1 MEYYLALYTGNGTE
15 GGINKKFSTPSFV
28 TDANGKPIMMYKEY
42 TIIKD

>member
-1 MEYYLALYTGNGTE
+1 MLRYQGHLMTVLV
-15 GGINKKFSTPSFV
+15 KFSTPSFV